1 MENFQVT
8 SSMEAGIVEK
18 EEFYEEIEAPKFV
31 DFTIPN
37 HFSPDDRFWF
47 CSRVGCDQKHE
58 EEMDP
63 EAIYKNFVIRVMAA
77 RSPNVKFGRA
87 ISRKSPG
94 GSKKCP
100 NSAPPKPS
108 KSRLPRLALVSSSI
122 SKKLIDAENGKLIL
136 KPPMANV
143 KPASTPK
150 ARVKHVAAKYMTS
163 PRKKKGSSPK
173 SNAFRSVQNPKK
185 TSISLPKGKM
195 VTKALVFSSPKK
207 GLKKKASEKLE
218 TPVTKLCEGV
228 SNLQINSQ
236 KKSIARKPLK
246 ECTSERKK
254 LPSNGSRKI
263 QSSRKKVTDAES
275 TRSVKNNKAKTNKVE
290 KGGDECSD
298 MEIDEKLKCE
308 ISDAVSLNT
317 QESGLVSGTD
327 TVTIQAANVKER
339 KQEKSNTVADDLENQ
354 NPGVV
359 GELEDNDDKEN
370 VSNSDN
376 IRNLCSESLSKQHGT
391 PVKLKVK
398 TKQNPSKL
406 DKTSKENCPAG
417 TGTPGLKN
425 RKLKPTNPK
434 PFRLRT
440 DERGILKEATLER
453 KGTSHE
459 NASTASE
466 NSQGIIEH
474 GVSENKKGS
483 KKDGGKGFKKDQ
495 LKAVKSRYKD
505 SKKEEPRSERSSG
518 KTKSPFLQK
527 QLAEPQREIS
537 SRVKSRELGV
547 RTEKTAMSK
556 QKESKKQGKEVD
568 DPIKKASVA
577 QKSAAQGKRSATIPR
592 EPKFHS
598 LHKTKGSTRN
608 KI

>member
-87 ISRKSPG
+87 ISRKSPSE
-94 GSKKCP
+94 SKKCP

-122 SKKLIDAENGKLIL
+122 SKKLIDAENGKLKL

-173 SNAFRSVQNPKK
+173 SNAFRSVQTQRKRAFRFPR
-185 TSISLPKGKM
+185 
-195 VTKALVFSSPKK
+195 
-207 GLKKKASEKLE
+207 ASEKLE

-246 ECTSERKK
+246 ERTSERKK

-263 QSSRKKVTDAES
+263 QSSRTKVTDAES
-275 TRSVKNNKAKTNKVE
+275 TRSVKNNTNKVE

-298 MEIDEKLKCE
+298 MEIDEKLKY
-308 ISDAVSLNT
+308 
-317 QESGLVSGTD
+317 

-376 IRNLCSESLSKQHGT
+376 IRNLCSENLSKQHGT

-453 KGTSHE
+453 KGTSMKMHLLQVKTH
-459 NASTASE
+459 SSRH
-466 NSQGIIEH
+466 QGIIEH
-474 GVSENKKGS
+474 GVSENKEKGS

-556 QKESKKQGKEVD
+556 RKELKKQGKEVD